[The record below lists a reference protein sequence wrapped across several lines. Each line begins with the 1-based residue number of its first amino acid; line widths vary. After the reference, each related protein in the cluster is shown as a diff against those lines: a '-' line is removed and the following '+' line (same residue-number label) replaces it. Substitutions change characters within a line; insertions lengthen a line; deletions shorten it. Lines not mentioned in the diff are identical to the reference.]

1 MAHEAEIYPHHDLFN
16 LAYYHLQ
23 VIEQKQHAETPDSIA
38 LDCMS
43 CLLALGLT
51 VEALINFSGEA
62 VVPSWDERDK
72 YHVKL
77 RKVCENLGYK
87 FNESEEPFKTLKE
100 LKMIRDRM
108 AHAKPIKRER
118 EIASLAEIDQLLANE
133 WDPYLTPEQVTSI
146 YEQVDAFEKMIYRNP
161 AIQEN
166 GILTCASG
174 WSGDL
179 KP

>member
-1 MAHEAEIYPHHDLFN
+1 MAHQAEIYPHHDLFN

-23 VIEQKQHAETPDSIA
+23 VVERKQRKGTTDSIA

-51 VEALINFSGEA
+51 VEGLLNFAGEA
-62 VVPSWDERDK
+62 LVPSWEERDG
-72 YHVKL
+72 YHIKL
-77 RKVCENLGYK
+77 RKVCEKLGFK
-87 FNESEEPFKTLKE
+87 LDESDEPFRTLKE
-100 LKMIRDRM
+100 LKEIRDRM

-118 EIASLAEIDQLLANE
+118 EIASLAEIDRLLATD
-133 WDPYLTPEQVTSI
+133 WDHYLTPEHVTGI
-146 YEQVDAFEKMIYRNP
+146 YEQVDAFEKMIYGNP
-161 AIQEN
+161 VIQER